1 MAEPLTRVA
10 STLIPGLQKPKGKET
25 IGIGGS
31 GRPLAPATP
40 PYVRVRIR
48 RFG

>member
-1 MAEPLTRVA
+1 MDLNYFHRSIETAAPMRDA
-10 STLIPGLQKPKGKET
+10 SE
-25 IGIGGS
+25 
-31 GRPLAPATP
+31 GRDRHRGESHLSSPATP